1 MKNIFFKIGEPV
13 ANVAQLSS
21 VVANNVDTS
30 KLTSVQ
36 RPKTAIDDKFVQEL
50 SQELQ
55 FKNKDVIDKI
65 TNLMVEQNASSL
77 KMSKE
82 LQKEDVQAFA
92 KSFLDK
98 LLKESKITQEQYNRA
113 INTPISEKAFNKFK
127 SELRHYYKDV
137 KDNIDKVAK
146 TKEFQEEHD
155 WETVNEEKGY
165 HLNIIEGEINSKKVS
180 LEAEKLRQTAKK
192 MMDLRDQIQN
202 NLKYWIKYKKILV
215 SASIG
220 VGTTS
225 ILVSAFS
232 LIFPFFGVFA
242 VTVVSATA
250 SVTSFGLSIWIDIIQ
265 KNIDLAKNKVKKYI
279 QLISNSTDIESI
291 LVKIHG
297 YLSDSISIV
306 DSGKK
311 IWKIKK
317 SKTKILDKKIQPSK
331 NVIKGGSGILSKL
344 FRKKFTLFS
353 IANDAV
359 QFGFNIKELVNLN
372 NQITQIN
379 EKEKE
384 INEELQGISEQIN
397 DFKKYGWTV
406 INETEQTD
414 YYWNGGRGGKNL
426 VFRNQQTG
434 EEKTI
439 QEMLKTPDWQL
450 RFWGLQ
456 KIHDK
461 IKGDYIRKLRNDT
474 KEDNLG

>member
-1 MKNIFFKIGEPV
+1 MKNMFFKIGEPI
-13 ANVAQLSS
+13 ANVTQLSS

-36 RPKTAIDDKFVQEL
+36 RPKTAVDDKFVQEL

-98 LLKESKITQEQYNRA
+98 LLKERKITQEQYNRA
-113 INTPISEKAFNKFK
+113 VNTPISEKSFKKFK

-137 KDNIDKVAK
+137 KDNIDKAAK
-146 TKEFQEEHD
+146 TKEFQEKHRREI
-155 WETVNEEKGY
+155 VNSEKGY
-165 HLNIIEGEINSKKVS
+165 RLNIVDGEINSKKAS
-180 LEAEKLRQTAKK
+180 LESENLRETVKK
-192 MMDLRDQIQN
+192 MMEARDELKN
-202 NLKYWIKYKKILV
+202 NLKYWIQYKKRLV
-215 SASIG
+215 AASIG
-220 VGTTS
+220 IGVTS
-225 ILVSAFS
+225 IVTGFFSFFFPFLAIVSVATATSS
-232 LIFPFFGVFA
+232 LILNQWTKEIEENIRIAQEKLDSYKELISDSNDTESGIVNIHALFWGVTSIGKSWIDVDNLTQKDNIKYINYGFKQLGLKKGL
-242 VTVVSATA
+242 VNFIKTA
-250 SVTSFGLSIWIDIIQ
+250 S
-265 KNIDLAKNKVKKYI
+265 
-279 QLISNSTDIESI
+279 
-291 LVKIHG
+291 
-297 YLSDSISIV
+297 
-306 DSGKK
+306 
-311 IWKIKK
+311 K
-317 SKTKILDKKIQPSK
+317 S
-331 NVIKGGSGILSKL
+331 
-344 FRKKFTLFS
+344 FTLFA

-359 QFGFNIKELVNLN
+359 QLGFSVKDFINLN
-372 NQITQIN
+372 NQLDKIN
-379 EKEKE
+379 KKEEE
-384 INEELQGISEQIN
+384 INRKIMSITEEIKE
-397 DFKKYGWTV
+397 FKKYGWTV
-406 INETEQTD
+406 ISETEQTD

-439 QEMLKTPDWQL
+439 QEMLKTPEWQL

-456 KIHDK
+456 KVHDK